1 MVENASTLCFL
12 PKMFLKYSRSRST
25 SRLMCNTNSLKR
37 FWQILIRSSHWRCS
51 IKNGVIKNFE
61 KSTGKNLCYSPF
73 LPATLFKKRLLRRCF
88 PVNFAELLWI
98 SFLQETSWW
107 LLLKVLWRFLRPWS
121 RETYETKCSRMDQ
134 VKFVEDKKLLK
145 FFNGC
150 LPQILLGPFLDTLSH
165 MYFCRLCWNITWSHD
180 VTINVLRIFNL
191 SDNVKKRNN
200 QSIRYNSDTKII
212 RTYIEYLK

>member
-73 LPATLFKKRLLRRCF
+73 LPATLFKKRLLCRCF

-98 SFLQETSWW
+98 PFYRKPLGDFFWRSSDVFWDHGLEKHMRLSIQEW
-107 LLLKVLWRFLRPWS
+107 
-121 RETYETKCSRMDQ
+121 TK
-134 VKFVEDKKLLK
+134 
-145 FFNGC
+145 
-150 LPQILLGPFLDTLSH
+150 
-165 MYFCRLCWNITWSHD
+165 
-180 VTINVLRIFNL
+180 
-191 SDNVKKRNN
+191 
-200 QSIRYNSDTKII
+200 
-212 RTYIEYLK
+212 